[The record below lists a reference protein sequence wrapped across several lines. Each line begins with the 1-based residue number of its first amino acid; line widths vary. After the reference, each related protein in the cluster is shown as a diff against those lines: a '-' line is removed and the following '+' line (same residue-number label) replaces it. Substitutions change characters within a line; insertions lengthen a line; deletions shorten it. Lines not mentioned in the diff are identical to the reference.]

1 MKKYRIY
8 RSIRV
13 NNFNEVNL
21 EKMGVSWA
29 VGEWEADRFSAQ
41 FNQDYILVSAVVS
54 ADQINIAQTNA
65 QWGSKDVQHEGEV
78 VLNDLQD
85 IEIEYQGKVYQAF
98 IDQQGND
105 ESRPEPISCEDS
117 FVTDYLEE
125 A

>member
-65 QWGSKDVQHEGEV
+65 QWASKDVQHEGEV
-78 VLNDLQD
+78 VLNDVQD